1 MADIIYKNFLD
12 LTRLEIKNLY
22 SFISTSNINDDIDNS
37 ILWELLHIR
46 QLMSAQIRV
55 SSKDISSDKQNIQR
69 LDYVI
74 FQGKDII
81 GYFCLR
87 NTKKHNQLN
96 LLFYFLD
103 THLDKSNITMLEK
116 ELDKIKAKYYNDKT
130 QIKMNILGLY
140 EKLNNLLK
148 DSRFHLDKIDN
159 KIYKEPYYMYSL
171 Q

>member
-22 SFISTSNINDDIDNS
+22 SFISTNNINDNIDNS

-46 QLMSAQIRV
+46 QLMSAKIRV
-55 SSKDISSDKQNIQR
+55 SSKDISNDKQNMQR

-74 FQGKDII
+74 FQDKDII

-87 NTKKHNQLN
+87 QNKKNNQLN
-96 LLFYFLD
+96 LLFYFQDENLN
-103 THLDKSNITMLEK
+103 KSNITILEK
-116 ELDKIKAKYYNDKT
+116 ELDKIKAKYYNDKI
-130 QIKMNILGLY
+130 QIKMNILGLK

-148 DSRFHLDKIDN
+148 DSRFHLDRIDN
-159 KIYKEPYYMYSL
+159 KTYKEPYYMYSL
-171 Q
+171 K